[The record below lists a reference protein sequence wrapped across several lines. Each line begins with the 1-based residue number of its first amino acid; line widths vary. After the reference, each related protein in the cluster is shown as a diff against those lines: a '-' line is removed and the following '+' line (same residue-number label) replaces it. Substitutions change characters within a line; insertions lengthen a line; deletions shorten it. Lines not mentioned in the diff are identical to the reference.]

1 MRKDTEAC
9 FVSGAAISVAEAS
22 GTRVGN
28 LRCPILEM
36 HF

>member
-9 FVSGAAISVAEAS
+9 FVSGAAIRVTEAS
-22 GTRVGN
+22 DPRVGN
-28 LRCPILEM
+28 LRCLILEM